1 MLSNIDRVLLE
12 APVET
17 KIKMLGSMFPEKIE
31 FDGTKYR
38 TASYNSVLNLIYQ
51 NAKILERQE
60 KEKSEPPEGDSD
72 SVPRAGVEPAR
83 VAPLVFETSASTD
96 SAIWADSGAK
106 VREKIF
112 RTKYLLGFCASGWL
126 FCLMGGYFS
135 GSGERF
141 FACGAGRFVGF
152 ICRSICYTSCF
163 GLFLGKVGAA
173 CREKTL
179 P

>member
-1 MLSNIDRVLLE
+1 MLE

-31 FDGTKYR
+31 IDGTKYR
-38 TASYNSVLNLIYQ
+38 TDSYNSVLTLIYQ

-112 RTKYLLGFCASGWL
+112 CTKYLLGFCASGWL
-126 FCLMGGYFS
+126 FCQMGGFFS

-141 FACGAGRFVGF
+141 FRARRWSF
-152 ICRSICYTSCF
+152 CRIYLS
-163 GLFLGKVGAA
+163 
-173 CREKTL
+173 
-179 P
+179 